1 MKRLCLDTFCLI
13 NKDSIEGKKLMSEP
27 SKYLIGIQF
36 YVSARL
42 LSEANK
48 RIECRNRVIIKTGI
62 KEYMSIRSFLK
73 LLILSNAGDK
83 ILEVK
88 SLNLKSN
95 AFFFLPFSEEKN

>member
-1 MKRLCLDTFCLI
+1 
-13 NKDSIEGKKLMSEP
+13 MSEP

-48 RIECRNRVIIKTGI
+48 RIECRNTVIIKTGI
-62 KEYMSIRSFLK
+62 KQYMPIRSFLK
-73 LLILSNAGDK
+73 LFLLLSKAGDK

-95 AFFFLPFSEEKN
+95 AFFFLPFFEEKNKLSKLKRLVSMNNLRCN

>member
-1 MKRLCLDTFCLI
+1 M
-13 NKDSIEGKKLMSEP
+13 MSEP

-62 KEYMSIRSFLK
+62 KEYMPISSFLK
-73 LLILSNAGDK
+73 L
-83 ILEVK
+83 
-88 SLNLKSN
+88 
-95 AFFFLPFSEEKN
+95 F